1 MSRVIERRRELL
13 AVMRR
18 LTLEQ
23 GHFTVPEVMELCM
36 LPRSTVQDWVT
47 RLLEEGCIVLQEE
60 RRGRHPAIYAAASAL
75 PASACRRIFTTVDG
89 DLVECYH
96 ECLSSGCAAFCAYHH
111 ALAGGSLV
119 HVQRD
124 GTLLRECGVISEHD
138 DVEIGLA
145 PLPAVGVVGIR
156 REGDEIV
163 QQIRCVGGPAY
174 SLTDQMAEAEG
185 VCGVE
190 ARRSGGVIEGEVR
203 TRALVLLGIGVDDTD
218 AAPGGGA
225 TFALALAL
233 LQHLSTIKG
242 VIPISHRVA
251 MLKPDIPERT
261 AGNSCSYIE
270 LAVDPGKVEEVT
282 GRAVRFVSS
291 EALSPEWGIA
301 VREGF
306 RHLPELRD
314 FGVRAREERVT
325 QEEAWDLA
333 SKSGI
338 LLKGGRGVVG
348 ALAAVA
354 LRGVPIGVLL
364 DPFAAI
370 DERMK

>member
-18 LTLEQ
+18 LTLER
-23 GHFTVPEVMELCM
+23 GHFTVPEVMKLCM

-47 RLLEEGCIVLQEE
+47 RLLEEGCIVQKEE
-60 RRGRHPAIYAAASAL
+60 RRGRHPAVYAAASAL

-111 ALAGGSLV
+111 ALAGGPLV

-138 DVEIGLA
+138 EVEIGLA

-156 REGDEIV
+156 REGDEVV

-190 ARRSGGVIEGEVR
+190 ARQRGRTIEGEVR
-203 TRALVLLGIGVDDTD
+203 TRALAHLGIGVDDTD
-218 AAPGGGA
+218 APGGGA

-242 VIPISHRVA
+242 VIPIGHQVA
-251 MLKPDIPERT
+251 MLKPDLPERT

-270 LAVDPGKVEEVT
+270 LAVEPGRVEEVT
-282 GRAVRFVSS
+282 ERAVRFVSA

-306 RHLPELRD
+306 RLLPDLRD
-314 FGVRAREERVT
+314 FGVRARKERVT
-325 QEEAWDLA
+325 PDEAWGLA
-333 SKSGI
+333 AGSGI
-338 LLKGGRGVVG
+338 LLRGGRGVVG

-354 LRGVPIGVLL
+354 LRGVPVGALL
-364 DPFAAI
+364 DPFAGI
-370 DERMK
+370 DERPE